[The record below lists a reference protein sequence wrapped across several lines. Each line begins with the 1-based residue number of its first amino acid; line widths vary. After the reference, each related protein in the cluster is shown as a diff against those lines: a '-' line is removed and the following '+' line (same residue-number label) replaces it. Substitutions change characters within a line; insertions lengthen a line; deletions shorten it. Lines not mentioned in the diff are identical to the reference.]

1 EAEERQGSRLKWLT
15 GQGEC
20 GTTRCPLW
28 VKSRHSQH
36 VRFVPKADMTA
47 RHMTLVEPAKLTHR
61 NYPQKSKGRAK
72 HINLLS
78 ARQAMSEPEKE

>member
-1 EAEERQGSRLKWLT
+1 MSALPAKADTCSA
-15 GQGEC
+15 
-20 GTTRCPLW
+20 TR
-28 VKSRHSQH
+28 H

-61 NYPQKSKGRAK
+61 NYPQESKGRPK
-72 HINLLS
+72 NINLLS

>member
-1 EAEERQGSRLKWLT
+1 MSALPAKADTCSA
-15 GQGEC
+15 
-20 GTTRCPLW
+20 TR
-28 VKSRHSQH
+28 H

-47 RHMTLVEPAKLTHR
+47 RHMTLVETAKLTHR
-61 NYPQKSKGRAK
+61 NYPQESKGRPK